1 MLLSGSPFPAKATY
15 KPTVVVTGV
24 CLSAGDSHT
33 CWLTAA
39 KPYDGASF
47 PTHPDK
53 RYLPQYPHPA
63 KPPPSP
69 LTINIQTPP
78 GSALAAPYVKSCY
91 VLTRSNTCYLILRWI
106 PALQWYLLWSSFSST
121 QRLTWQRTFDT
132 RLDYVSDWIS
142 VEIAFLLFC
151 LQSTAEKLCN
161 VKYTLI

>member
-1 MLLSGSPFPAKATY
+1 MLSPICICKSNYRYRMLLSGSPFPAKATY

-24 CLSAGDSHT
+24 CLSAGDTHT

-63 KPPPSP
+63 NPPP
-69 LTINIQTPP
+69 LAINIQTPP

-91 VLTRSNTCYLILRWI
+91 VLTRSNTCYLILWWI
-106 PALQWYLLWSSFSST
+106 PALQWYL
-121 QRLTWQRTFDT
+121 
-132 RLDYVSDWIS
+132 
-142 VEIAFLLFC
+142 FC
-151 LQSTAEKLCN
+151 GRPSPPLNGWPDSERSIRGMTMLVTGLVRK
-161 VKYTLI
+161 